1 MWLAN
6 FSAVFGVGVLG
17 VAALGAGF
25 WIEDRLPLSFG
36 PLERLAFTWLGGLG
50 TLSLCLFLI
59 GQVVF
64 SRASIFGTVGVGLLL
79 AIQPI
84 RRRLGSEPSSW
95 KFEMNMIPAAV
106 IIAVLLVTAVAG
118 FAEIVGDWENDAIAY
133 HLLGPKVWLHDGVI
147 RPLPDTSTTAF
158 PATAEVLFGALFT
171 LGGTKGPGCFALLT
185 LACFFAVVYSLA
197 KAAGLDERASWWAVA
212 FVAAMPAVYT
222 GAHSGFID
230 VMYATFVLAAA
241 RVGFEAQRTGEWA
254 VFGVFCGLAMATKYT
269 GLIAAAALLFCALLG
284 QILDKGTRWTQLVRY
299 GAVAILVGSLAAS
312 PYYIRNWILLGCP
325 VYPPPP
331 ALASLFQV
339 RYFPAEKLERFQAF
353 LYARGSGFG
362 RGLFAYLSLP
372 FHLTY
377 YTSFFNGA
385 GGIGLAGLAFGPFG
399 LLAAR
404 TRVFPRIFAVLCILL
419 TTSWFLTLQESRY
432 LIPVY
437 PIVAVFAVLGWRY
450 VIQSA
455 GSLFTGILCGA
466 VIACSLLYGL
476 FMIVTGRRVDIRR
489 VLFPSFAEQYR
500 EEKIPYRRSFEYLNG
515 EPSMTRVLVL
525 DPSVPVYYLDKPYLK
540 PFGQWGEQV
549 LPEAR
554 DATQALGETSK
565 LNVSHVMDVRSS
577 VSGFQVPENMAGVQL
592 VFQAENQRVYRVQ

>member
-6 FSAVFGVGVLG
+6 FSAVFGVTVLT

-25 WIEDRLPLSFG
+25 WIEERLPLSFG
-36 PLERLAFTWLGGLG
+36 ALERLAFTWLGGLG

-64 SRASIFGTVGVGLLL
+64 TRASIFGAVGVCLLL
-79 AIQPI
+79 AIRPI
-84 RRRLGSEPSSW
+84 RRLLRAEPSSW
-95 KFEMNMIPAAV
+95 KFEMDMIPAAV
-106 IIAVLLVTAVAG
+106 IILVLLVTAVGG

-133 HLLGPKVWLHDGVI
+133 HLLGPKVWLHNGVI

-158 PATAEVLFGALFT
+158 PATAEILFGALFT
-171 LGGTKGPGCFALLT
+171 LGGARGPGCFALLT
-185 LACFFAVVYSLA
+185 LACFFAVVCSVA

-230 VMYATFVLAAA
+230 VFYASFVLAAA
-241 RVGFEAQRTGEWA
+241 RVGFEARRTSEWA

-269 GLIAAAALLFCALLG
+269 GLMATAALIFCALLG
-284 QILDKGTRWTQLVRY
+284 QILARGAKWTQVVKF
-299 GAVAILVGSLAAS
+299 GAVAMLTSSLVAS

-325 VYPPPP
+325 IYPPPP
-331 ALASLFQV
+331 ALANLISI
-339 RYFPAEKLERFQAF
+339 RYFPAENLQRFQTF
-353 LYARGSGFG
+353 LYARGSGLG

-385 GGIGLAGLAFGPFG
+385 GGIGLTGLAFGPFG
-399 LLAAR
+399 LLAGR
-404 TRVFPRIFAVLCILL
+404 ERVSPRILGVLGVLL

-450 VIQSA
+450 LQSL
-455 GSLFTGILCGA
+455 GSRFTRILCGA

-476 FMIVTGRRVDIRR
+476 FMIVTSRQVDIGR
-489 VLFPSFAEQYR
+489 VVSPTFGEQYR

-515 EPSMTRVLVL
+515 EPSVSRVLVL
-525 DPSVPVYYLDKPYLK
+525 DASVPVYYLDKPYLK
-540 PFGQWGEQV
+540 PFGQWGERV

-554 DATQALGETSK
+554 DAAQALGEINK
-565 LNVSHVMDVRSS
+565 LNVSHILDVRSS
-577 VSGFQVPENMAGVQL
+577 VSDFQVPDKMAGVQL
-592 VFQAENQRVYRVQ
+592 VFQAENQKVYRVQ